1 MSPLE
6 LFYTKTNNDS
16 IKYYDFITNATEI
29 EIKDNFIKGPMNI
42 SIVGQCEEGFRRF
55 VYDNIEYNYIG
66 NKKPVTVYIV
76 LGCVGGALIILII
89 AIIVI
94 KRIRKKRMDA
104 FNEKQT
110 LLNKA
115 EEKAKKEEIGSAD
128 FAYMINGETDN
139 PSPTPTPT

>member
-1 MSPLE
+1 
-6 LFYTKTNNDS
+6 
-16 IKYYDFITNATEI
+16 
-29 EIKDNFIKGPMNI
+29 MNI

-55 VYDNIEYNYIG
+55 VYDKIEYNYIG